1 MKKIFYM
8 IILACL
14 CFTNCGS
21 SAASK
26 ASGKIVIYTSMY
38 RDAVDDIEKVLK
50 KQFPNTQIEFSF
62 GGTGTL
68 QARLEEEIE
77 EGRLGC
83 DILMLADPS
92 YSIELKEKEMLH
104 QFISNEVSALAYD
117 YDPDGFWYPVRISNM
132 VLAFNPAM
140 NSRDTLPKTF
150 YDFAYNANF
159 KDQISM
165 SNPLLSGTT
174 LAAVSA
180 LKDKYGDEYFEAL
193 GRQNIHIESGAVALS
208 KLETG
213 ERKLVM
219 VLEESVLKMR
229 EEEKSSLEII
239 YPTDGIVVIPST
251 IMIVNKQWSANR
263 NINTAE
269 EITDWFL
276 SREGQNAIVS
286 KWMHSVRVNFE
297 KNPYDAISSATIFNR
312 NIKVN
317 WKDIYRQRDEIQ
329 QKFEQQVIYR

>member
-8 IILACL
+8 LILACL
-14 CFTNCGS
+14 CFTNCTS

-38 RDAVDDIEKVLK
+38 RDAVDDIERALK

-68 QARLEEEIE
+68 QARLEEEIT

-83 DILMLADPS
+83 DLLLLADPS
-92 YSIELKEKEMLH
+92 YSIELKEKGMLH
-104 QFISNEVSALAYD
+104 PYTYTEASSLAYD
-117 YDPDGFWYPVRISNM
+117 YDPEGFWYPVRISNM
-132 VLAFNPAM
+132 VLAFNSAM

-150 YDFAYNANF
+150 HDFAYNADL
-159 KDQISM
+159 KGLISM
-165 SNPLLSGTT
+165 NNPLLSGTT

-180 LKDKYGDEYFEAL
+180 LNNKYGDEYFEAL

-219 VLEESVLKMR
+219 ILEESVLKIR

-251 IMIVNKQWSANR
+251 IMIVNKQWSASG
-263 NINTAE
+263 NIETAQ

-297 KNPYDAISSATIFNR
+297 KNPYDAISSATVINR
-312 NIKVN
+312 NIKVD
-317 WKDIYRQRDEIQ
+317 WEDLYRQRDEIQ
-329 QKFEQQVIYR
+329 YKFENQVTHR

>member
-1 MKKIFYM
+1 MKKIFYL
-8 IILACL
+8 IALACL
-14 CFTNCGS
+14 IFTNCGS

-26 ASGKIVIYTSMY
+26 ASGKIIIYTSMY
-38 RDAVDDIEKVLK
+38 RDVIDDIEIVLR
-50 KQFPNTQIEFSF
+50 KQFPNIQIEFSF

-68 QARLEEEIE
+68 QARLEEEIA

-92 YSIELKEKEMLH
+92 YSIELKEKGMLH
-104 QFISNEVSALAYD
+104 PFTYKEVSSLAYD
-117 YDPDGFWYPVRISNM
+117 YDPDGCWYPVRISNM

-150 YDFAYNANF
+150 YDFAYNANL

-180 LKDKYGDEYFEAL
+180 LKNKYGDEYFEAL
-193 GRQNIHIESGAVALS
+193 SKQNIHIESGAVALS

-213 ERKLVM
+213 ERKLAM
-219 VLEESVLKMR
+219 ILEESVLKIR
-229 EEEKSSLEII
+229 EEGKSSLEII

-251 IMIVNKQWSANR
+251 IMIVNGQWSANK

-269 EITDWFL
+269 EITNWFL
-276 SREGQNAIVS
+276 SREGQNVIVS

-297 KNPYDAISSATIFNR
+297 KNPYDAISSATVFNR
-312 NIKVN
+312 NIKVDWEN
-317 WKDIYRQRDEIQ
+317 LYRQRDDIQ
-329 QKFEQQVIYR
+329 HKFENQVTYR